1 MQILRGIGP
10 LPELWLQNALP
21 ATMLLTDR
29 PLGATHPAAFPATT
43 IAQDGDSERVSG
55 GFQAERTDL
64 LDCFTP
70 SYITTAGPGGTGSR
84 PTGGKGTPR
93 AESANEGSWPPRHSP
108 SCLPWPLASG
118 GHGGLIQKSLRQ
130 VLFRSW
136 DSPVLLSTVI
146 QPTALLICHLAL
158 SHSWAPC
165 SLVTWVH

>member
-1 MQILRGIGP
+1 MQTLRGIGP

-21 ATMLLTDR
+21 ATVWLTDH
-29 PLGATHPAAFPATT
+29 PLGATPPLHSRPPPFHRTVTQNVCLGGFKLKGQTCWTVSHLPTSPLQGLG
-43 IAQDGDSERVSG
+43 AQD
-55 GFQAERTDL
+55 
-64 LDCFTP
+64 
-70 SYITTAGPGGTGSR
+70 PGQ
-84 PTGGKGTPR
+84 PGGKGTPR

-136 DSPVLLSTVI
+136 DAPVLLSTVI

-158 SHSWAPC
+158 SHSRAPC
-165 SLVTWVH
+165 SWVTWVH